1 MPRRTPVFDEAE
13 RQSIMDR
20 MTRLDPIVQAM
31 YIDDV
36 FGRAATLL
44 EAVERCESPIEQM
57 MCVAL
62 FGALVTDRACIGD
75 IDCVVMPQQ
84 EIRCGD
90 QTYRVDFEIAV
101 FLPVEF
107 LETMTVVV
115 ECDGHDF
122 HEKTK
127 EQAARDKAR
136 DRAIQACGVPVLRFT
151 GSEIW
156 HAPWRCADQVRWTIR
171 HLADMEIRKRTQAQR

>member
-1 MPRRTPVFDEAE
+1 MARPTPIFDEAA
-13 RQSIMDR
+13 RRGIMDR
-20 MTRLDPIVQAM
+20 IAQLDPVVKAM
-31 YIDDV
+31 CIDHI
-36 FGRAATLL
+36 FSRAADLL

-62 FGALVTDRACIGD
+62 FEALVTDPANVGD

-84 EIRCGD
+84 EIHCGD

-101 FLPVEF
+101 FLPVGF

-115 ECDGHDF
+115 ECDGHEF

-136 DRAIQACGVPVLRFT
+136 DRAIQACGIPVLRFT

-156 HAPWRCADQVRWTIR
+156 HAPWKCADQVQRAVR
-171 HLADMEIRKRTQAQR
+171 RLADMEIRKRSQSEP